1 WCRLPHRRPLQP
13 PRWLRSHAVRAQG
26 SSCASGV
33 GCSVIRSHPPVKR
46 PTRAAR
52 RIVIVR
58 IAVAAEADVIDPTG
72 NGIVMAA
79 VANVDEI
86 AVIAVIA
93 ANAVNAANVANAATV
108 RIVTAASAAHVAAIV
123 TVTGTGIATG
133 TSLPPRRVQP
143 QATPRQRLRRSP
155 KVARSGRDRR
165 TVHVVR
171 VTRVVAAIASAHL
184 R

>member
-1 WCRLPHRRPLQP
+1 M
-13 PRWLRSHAVRAQG
+13 
-26 SSCASGV
+26 
-33 GCSVIRSHPPVKR
+33 IRSHPPVKR

-86 AVIAVIA
+86 AVSAVSAVSA
-93 ANAVNAANVANAATV
+93 ASVANAATV

-123 TVTGTGIATG
+123 TAIAIG
-133 TSLPPRRVQP
+133 TSLPRRRAQP
-143 QATPRQRLRRSP
+143 PATPQQRLRRSP
-155 KVARSGRDRR
+155 KVAHSGRVRR

-171 VTRVVAAIASAHL
+171 VTRVVAAIASAPL
-184 R
+184 P

>member
-1 WCRLPHRRPLQP
+1 M
-13 PRWLRSHAVRAQG
+13 
-26 SSCASGV
+26 
-33 GCSVIRSHPPVKR
+33 
-46 PTRAAR
+46 
-52 RIVIVR
+52 IVR

-79 VANVDEI
+79 VANVHE
-86 AVIAVIA
+86 IAVIA
-93 ANAVNAANVANAATV
+93 ANAVNVANVANEATV

-123 TVTGTGIATG
+123 TGIAIAIATG

-171 VTRVVAAIASAHL
+171 VTRVVAAIASAPL

>member
-1 WCRLPHRRPLQP
+1 
-13 PRWLRSHAVRAQG
+13 
-26 SSCASGV
+26 
-33 GCSVIRSHPPVKR
+33 VKR

-58 IAVAAEADVIDPTG
+58 IAVAAEAGAIDPTG

-86 AVIAVIA
+86 AVSA
-93 ANAVNAANVANAATV
+93 ANAANVANAATV
-108 RIVTAASAAHVAAIV
+108 RIVTAASAAHAAAIV
-123 TVTGTGIATG
+123 TVTGIATG

-155 KVARSGRDRR
+155 KVAHSGRDRR

-171 VTRVVAAIASAHL
+171 VTRVVAAIASAL
-184 R
+184 LP

>member
-1 WCRLPHRRPLQP
+1 M
-13 PRWLRSHAVRAQG
+13 VRAQE
-26 SSCASGV
+26 SLYASGV
-33 GCSVIRSHPPVKR
+33 GCSAIRSRPPVKR

-58 IAVAAEADVIDPTG
+58 IAVAAEAGAIDPTG

-86 AVIAVIA
+86 AANA
-93 ANAVNAANVANAATV
+93 ANAVNAVSAVSAANVANAATV
-108 RIVTAASAAHVAAIV
+108 RIVTAASAAHAAAIV
-123 TVTGTGIATG
+123 TVTGIATG

-155 KVARSGRDRR
+155 KVAHSGRDRR

-171 VTRVVAAIASAHL
+171 VTRVVAAIASAL
-184 R
+184 LP

>member
-1 WCRLPHRRPLQP
+1 M
-13 PRWLRSHAVRAQG
+13 VRAQE
-26 SSCASGV
+26 SLYASGV
-33 GCSVIRSHPPVKR
+33 GCSAIRSRPPVKR

-58 IAVAAEADVIDPTG
+58 IAVAAEAGAIDPTG

-86 AVIAVIA
+86 AANAANA
-93 ANAVNAANVANAATV
+93 ANAVNAVSAVSAANVANAATV
-108 RIVTAASAAHVAAIV
+108 RIVTAASAAHAAAIV
-123 TVTGTGIATG
+123 TVTGIATG

-143 QATPRQRLRRSP
+143 QATPQQRPRRSP
-155 KVARSGRDRR
+155 KVAHSGRDRR

-171 VTRVVAAIASAHL
+171 VTRVVAAIASAL
-184 R
+184 LP

>member
-1 WCRLPHRRPLQP
+1 M
-13 PRWLRSHAVRAQG
+13 
-26 SSCASGV
+26 
-33 GCSVIRSHPPVKR
+33 IRSHPPVKR

-93 ANAVNAANVANAATV
+93 VNAANVANAATV

-123 TVTGTGIATG
+123 TVTGIATG

-171 VTRVVAAIASAHL
+171 VTRVVAAIASAPL
-184 R
+184 P

>member
-1 WCRLPHRRPLQP
+1 M
-13 PRWLRSHAVRAQG
+13 
-26 SSCASGV
+26 
-33 GCSVIRSHPPVKR
+33 IRSHPPVKR

-86 AVIAVIA
+86 AVSA
-93 ANAVNAANVANAATV
+93 ANAATV

-123 TVTGTGIATG
+123 TAIAIG
-133 TSLPPRRVQP
+133 TSLPRRRAQP
-143 QATPRQRLRRSP
+143 PATPQQRLRRSP
-155 KVARSGRDRR
+155 KVAHSVRVRR

-171 VTRVVAAIASAHL
+171 VTRVVAAIASAPPP
-184 R
+184 

>member
-1 WCRLPHRRPLQP
+1 M
-13 PRWLRSHAVRAQG
+13 VRAQE
-26 SSCASGV
+26 SLYASGV
-33 GCSVIRSHPPVKR
+33 GCSAIRSRPPVKR

-58 IAVAAEADVIDPTG
+58 IAVAAEAGAIDPTG

-86 AVIAVIA
+86 A
-93 ANAVNAANVANAATV
+93 ANAVSAVSAANGANAATV
-108 RIVTAASAAHVAAIV
+108 RIVTAASAAHAAAIV
-123 TVTGTGIATG
+123 TVTGIATG

-143 QATPRQRLRRSP
+143 QATPPQRPRRSP
-155 KVARSGRDRR
+155 KVAHSGRDRR

-171 VTRVVAAIASAHL
+171 VTRVVAAIASAPL
-184 R
+184 P

>member
-1 WCRLPHRRPLQP
+1 M
-13 PRWLRSHAVRAQG
+13 VRAQE
-26 SSCASGV
+26 SLYASGV
-33 GCSVIRSHPPVKR
+33 GCSAIRSRPPVKR

-58 IAVAAEADVIDPTG
+58 IAVAAEAGAIDPTG

-86 AVIAVIA
+86 AANA
-93 ANAVNAANVANAATV
+93 ANAVSAVSAANVANAATV
-108 RIVTAASAAHVAAIV
+108 RIVTAASAAHAAAIV
-123 TVTGTGIATG
+123 TVTGIATG

-155 KVARSGRDRR
+155 KVAHSGRDRR

-171 VTRVVAAIASAHL
+171 VTRVVAAIASAL
-184 R
+184 LP

>member
-1 WCRLPHRRPLQP
+1 M
-13 PRWLRSHAVRAQG
+13 
-26 SSCASGV
+26 
-33 GCSVIRSHPPVKR
+33 IRSHPPVKR

-93 ANAVNAANVANAATV
+93 VNAANVANAATV

-123 TVTGTGIATG
+123 TVTGIAIATG

-155 KVARSGRDRR
+155 RVAHSGRVRR
-165 TVHVVR
+165 TVPVVR
-171 VTRVVAAIASAHL
+171 VTRVVAAIASAPL
-184 R
+184 P

>member
-1 WCRLPHRRPLQP
+1 M
-13 PRWLRSHAVRAQG
+13 VRAQE
-26 SSCASGV
+26 SLYASGV
-33 GCSVIRSHPPVKR
+33 GCSAIRSRPPVKR

-58 IAVAAEADVIDPTG
+58 IAVAAEAGAIDPTG

-86 AVIAVIA
+86 A
-93 ANAVNAANVANAATV
+93 ANAVSAVSAANVANAATV
-108 RIVTAASAAHVAAIV
+108 RIVTAASAAHAAAIV
-123 TVTGTGIATG
+123 TVTGIATG

-143 QATPRQRLRRSP
+143 QATPQQRPRRSP
-155 KVARSGRDRR
+155 KVAHSGRDRR

-171 VTRVVAAIASAHL
+171 VTRVVAAIASAL
-184 R
+184 LP

>member
-1 WCRLPHRRPLQP
+1 
-13 PRWLRSHAVRAQG
+13 
-26 SSCASGV
+26 
-33 GCSVIRSHPPVKR
+33 VIRSHPPVKR

-123 TVTGTGIATG
+123 TVTAIG

-155 KVARSGRDRR
+155 RVAHSGRDRR

-171 VTRVVAAIASAHL
+171 VTRVVGAIASAPL
-184 R
+184 P

>member
-1 WCRLPHRRPLQP
+1 M
-13 PRWLRSHAVRAQG
+13 
-26 SSCASGV
+26 
-33 GCSVIRSHPPVKR
+33 IRSHPPVKR

-93 ANAVNAANVANAATV
+93 ANAVNAATV

-171 VTRVVAAIASAHL
+171 VTRVVAAIASAPL
-184 R
+184 P

>member
-1 WCRLPHRRPLQP
+1 M
-13 PRWLRSHAVRAQG
+13 
-26 SSCASGV
+26 
-33 GCSVIRSHPPVKR
+33 
-46 PTRAAR
+46 
-52 RIVIVR
+52 IVR

-79 VANVDEI
+79 VANVHE
-86 AVIAVIA
+86 IAVIA
-93 ANAVNAANVANAATV
+93 ANAVNVANVATV

-123 TVTGTGIATG
+123 TGIAIAIATG

-171 VTRVVAAIASAHL
+171 VTRVVAAIASAPL

>member
-1 WCRLPHRRPLQP
+1 M
-13 PRWLRSHAVRAQG
+13 
-26 SSCASGV
+26 
-33 GCSVIRSHPPVKR
+33 
-46 PTRAAR
+46 
-52 RIVIVR
+52 IVR

-86 AVIAVIA
+86 AVIA
-93 ANAVNAANVANAATV
+93 ANAVNVANVATV

-123 TVTGTGIATG
+123 TGIAIAIATG

-171 VTRVVAAIASAHL
+171 VTRVVAAIASAPL

>member
-1 WCRLPHRRPLQP
+1 M
-13 PRWLRSHAVRAQG
+13 
-26 SSCASGV
+26 
-33 GCSVIRSHPPVKR
+33 
-46 PTRAAR
+46 
-52 RIVIVR
+52 IVR

-93 ANAVNAANVANAATV
+93 ANAVNAATV

>member
-1 WCRLPHRRPLQP
+1 M
-13 PRWLRSHAVRAQG
+13 VRAQE
-26 SSCASGV
+26 SLYASGV
-33 GCSVIRSHPPVKR
+33 GCSAIRSRPPVKR

-58 IAVAAEADVIDPTG
+58 IAVAAEAGAIDPTG

-86 AVIAVIA
+86 A
-93 ANAVNAANVANAATV
+93 ANAVSAVSAANVANAATV
-108 RIVTAASAAHVAAIV
+108 RIVTAASAAHAAAIV
-123 TVTGTGIATG
+123 TVTGIATG

-143 QATPRQRLRRSP
+143 QATPRQRPRRSP
-155 KVARSGRDRR
+155 KVAHSGRDRR

-171 VTRVVAAIASAHL
+171 VTRVIAAIASAPL
-184 R
+184 P

>member
-1 WCRLPHRRPLQP
+1 M
-13 PRWLRSHAVRAQG
+13 
-26 SSCASGV
+26 
-33 GCSVIRSHPPVKR
+33 
-46 PTRAAR
+46 
-52 RIVIVR
+52 IVR

-79 VANVDEI
+79 VANVHE
-86 AVIAVIA
+86 IAVIA
-93 ANAVNAANVANAATV
+93 ANAVNVATVATV

-123 TVTGTGIATG
+123 TGIAIAIATG

-171 VTRVVAAIASAHL
+171 VTRVVAAIASAPL

>member
-1 WCRLPHRRPLQP
+1 M
-13 PRWLRSHAVRAQG
+13 
-26 SSCASGV
+26 
-33 GCSVIRSHPPVKR
+33 IRSHPPVKR

-86 AVIAVIA
+86 AVSA
-93 ANAVNAANVANAATV
+93 ANAANVANAATV

-123 TVTGTGIATG
+123 TAIVIG
-133 TSLPPRRVQP
+133 TSLPRRRAQP
-143 QATPRQRLRRSP
+143 PATPQQRLRRSP
-155 KVARSGRDRR
+155 KVAHSGRVRR

-171 VTRVVAAIASAHL
+171 VTRVVAAIASAPL
-184 R
+184 P

>member
-1 WCRLPHRRPLQP
+1 M
-13 PRWLRSHAVRAQG
+13 VRAQE
-26 SSCASGV
+26 SLYASGV
-33 GCSVIRSHPPVKR
+33 GCSAIRSRPPVKR

-58 IAVAAEADVIDPTG
+58 IAVAAEAGAIDPTG

-86 AVIAVIA
+86 AASAVS
-93 ANAVNAANVANAATV
+93 AVSAANVANAATV
-108 RIVTAASAAHVAAIV
+108 RIVTAASAAHAAAIV
-123 TVTGTGIATG
+123 TVTGIATG

-143 QATPRQRLRRSP
+143 QATPQQRPRRSP
-155 KVARSGRDRR
+155 KVAHSGRDRR

-171 VTRVVAAIASAHL
+171 VTRVVAAIASAL
-184 R
+184 LP

>member
-1 WCRLPHRRPLQP
+1 
-13 PRWLRSHAVRAQG
+13 
-26 SSCASGV
+26 
-33 GCSVIRSHPPVKR
+33 VIRSHPPVKR

-86 AVIAVIA
+86 A
-93 ANAVNAANVANAATV
+93 ANAVSAVSAANGANAATV
-108 RIVTAASAAHVAAIV
+108 RIVTAASAAHAAAIV
-123 TVTGTGIATG
+123 TVTGIATG

-143 QATPRQRLRRSP
+143 QATPRQRPRRSP
-155 KVARSGRDRR
+155 KVAHSGRDRR

-171 VTRVVAAIASAHL
+171 VTRVVAAIASAPL
-184 R
+184 P